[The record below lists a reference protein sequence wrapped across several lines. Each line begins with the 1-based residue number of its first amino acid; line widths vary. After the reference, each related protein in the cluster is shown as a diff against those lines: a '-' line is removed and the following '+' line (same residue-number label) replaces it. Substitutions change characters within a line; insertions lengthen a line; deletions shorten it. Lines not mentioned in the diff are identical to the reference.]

1 MNENR
6 SEQGFTIIELVVV
19 IALLGLLAAVALPK
33 FADMTTE
40 ARVAAFEGVKGG
52 FTSGVQIVHAKW
64 LAAGGGSTVAV
75 DGATIEVNATT
86 GWPTIDT
93 TNATQD
99 TAAEL
104 YGLMMSGPLPATW
117 GGTEVPTA
125 GTDAGTGTYTLT
137 ASGSSFT
144 YDATTGVVN

>member
-1 MNENR
+1 MDNR
-6 SEQGFTIIELVVV
+6 AQHGFTIIELVVV

-33 FADMTTE
+33 FADMTAE
-40 ARVAAFEGVKGG
+40 ARTAAFEGVKGG

-64 LAAGGGSTVAV
+64 LAQGGGSTVTV
-75 DGATIEVNATT
+75 EGATIEVNSTT

-93 TNATQD
+93 SNASQD
-99 TAAEL
+99 TASEL
-104 YGLMMSGPLPATW
+104 YALMMSGPLPATW
-117 GGTEVPTA
+117 SSSEVPTA

-144 YDATTGVVN
+144 YDAATGVVN